1 MLENDDIWHDGAG
14 KPSPERQATRAGSV
28 SQSLRAVAD
37 AVSGRR
43 GPAGHPRATSG
54 WPWLRMLLVWLLLM
68 AAVTAA
74 LAAYQYVSLLGEL
87 ERQSNALQAE
97 ASRRADQHDAHVT
110 ALSAVAQAE
119 QGRTTAC
126 CSMWRLPSCNFT
138 RALMKSSWCP
148 STMRAPP

>member
-14 KPSPERQATRAGSV
+14 KPSPESQATRAGSV
-28 SQSLRAVAD
+28 SQSLRTVAD

-43 GPAGHPRATSG
+43 GPAGHPRANSG

-68 AAVTAA
+68 AAVTTA

-119 QGRTTAC
+119 QGPDYGLLLDGVPQR
-126 CSMWRLPSCNFT
+126 
-138 RALMKSSWCP
+138 
-148 STMRAPP
+148 